1 MKCLRL
7 LLIAAAMMAALF
19 ITPAS
24 ALEYTFDSPSTGDF
38 GTPTSAEDII
48 RERENPNTDKSKNS
62 ALVPP
67 GFGTPTS
74 YLPNSGEFLTPNL
87 AAGGP
92 LNNPSLMA
100 TAGGSSATAGGG
112 AVSLPGPVGAVSST
126 TPPTFSTSSTGNAS
140 GGTAST
146 NGGYTEVTSD
156 SYYKGGHLGRL
167 EIPAIDL
174 SVKIFQGTDSAT
186 LKKGVGHFTSTSIWD
201 GNVSL
206 AAHNRG
212 ANSYFG
218 EIHTLE
224 NGDRITLTTKEGART
239 YSVTSV
245 AKISETD
252 NSMLES
258 TSDNCLTLFT
268 CVRDQREYRWCVRA
282 IEVST

>member
-1 MKCLRL
+1 MKRLRL
-7 LLIAAAMMAALF
+7 LLIAAAMMAAFF

-38 GTPTSAEDII
+38 GTPTSAGDII

-100 TAGGSSATAGGG
+100 TAGGSGATAGGG
-112 AVSLPGPVGAVSST
+112 AVSLHGPVGAVSST

-140 GGTAST
+140 GGTASIS
-146 NGGYTEVTSD
+146 GGYTEVTSD

-186 LKKGVGHFTSTSIWD
+186 LKKGVGHFTNTSIWD

-282 IEVST
+282 VEVST

>member
-1 MKCLRL
+1 MKKRLISLLAACCLL
-7 LLIAAAMMAALF
+7 AALSVS
-19 ITPAS
+19 AS

-38 GTPTSAEDII
+38 GTPTSADETI

-62 ALVPP
+62 ALIPP

-74 YLPNSGEFLTPNL
+74 YLPGSGEFLTPNL
-87 AAGGP
+87 AADGP
-92 LNNPSLMA
+92 LNSPSLMA
-100 TAGGSSATAGGG
+100 SAGGSNTSGG
-112 AVSLPGPVGAVSST
+112 AVVLPGPVGSVSST
-126 TPPTFSTSSTGNAS
+126 PPSFSASTSLDSAGGGSS
-140 GGTAST
+140 G
-146 NGGYTEVTSD
+146 GGYTEVTSD
-156 SYYKGGHLGRL
+156 SYYKGGHLGTL
-167 EIPAIDL
+167 KIPAIDL
-174 SVKIFQGTDSAT
+174 TVKVYQGTDSAT
-186 LKKGVGHFTSTSIWD
+186 LKKGAGHFTNTSIWN

-224 NGDRITLTTKEGART
+224 NGDRITLTTKEGTRT

-245 AKISETD
+245 SKISETD

-258 TSDNCLTLFT
+258 TSENCITLFT

-282 IEVST
+282 VET

>member
-1 MKCLRL
+1 MKKRLITLLAACCLL
-7 LLIAAAMMAALF
+7 AALSVS
-19 ITPAS
+19 AS

-38 GTPTSAEDII
+38 GTPTSADETI

-62 ALVPP
+62 ALIPP

-74 YLPNSGEFLTPNL
+74 YLPGFGELLTPNL
-87 AAGGP
+87 AADGP
-92 LNNPSLMA
+92 LNSPSLMA
-100 TAGGSSATAGGG
+100 SAGGSNTSGG
-112 AVSLPGPVGAVSST
+112 AVVLPGPVGSVSST
-126 TPPTFSTSSTGNAS
+126 PPSFSASTSLDSAWGGSS
-140 GGTAST
+140 GG
-146 NGGYTEVTSD
+146 GYMEVTSD
-156 SYYKGGHLGRL
+156 SYYKGGHLGTL
-167 EIPAIDL
+167 KIPAIDL
-174 SVKIFQGTDSAT
+174 TVKVYQGTDSAT
-186 LKKGVGHFTSTSIWD
+186 LKKGAGHFTNTSIWN

-224 NGDRITLTTKEGART
+224 NGDRITLTTKEGTRT

-245 AKISETD
+245 SKISETD

-258 TSDNCLTLFT
+258 TSENCITLFT

-282 IEVST
+282 VEI

>member
-1 MKCLRL
+1 MKRLRL
-7 LLIAAAMMAALF
+7 LLIAAAMMAAFF

-87 AAGGP
+87 AADGP
-92 LNNPSLMA
+92 LNSPSLMA
-100 TAGGSSATAGGG
+100 AAGGSSTTAGGR
-112 AVSLPGPVGAVSST
+112 AVSLPGPVGTAST
-126 TPPTFSTSSTGNAS
+126 TPPTFSTSTSVGGGAS
-140 GGTAST
+140 SSS
-146 NGGYTEVTSD
+146 GGYTEVTAD
-156 SYYKGGHLGRL
+156 SYYKGGHLGTL
-167 EIPAIDL
+167 KIPAIDL
-174 SVKIFQGTDSAT
+174 SVKIYQGTDSAT
-186 LKKGVGHFTSTSIWD
+186 LKKGIGHFTNTSIWD

-212 ANSYFG
+212 ANNYFG

-224 NGDRITLTTKEGART
+224 NGDRITLTTKEGDRT

-245 AKISETD
+245 SKISETD
-252 NSMLES
+252 NSMLDG

-282 IEVST
+282 VEV